1 MSEHWQRLPGD
12 RGCKPRRGGGGGEL
26 ARGAAASPLS
36 PKAKT
41 DNLIS
46 ERDRT
51 SLHVALSGQAAAS
64 FTCTWLNSPSPAETQ
79 RDAAA
84 AGAGGARD
92 SEAAG
97 AAKHKE
103 GCGGRAP
110 GQGGSRASRATWGT
124 GRPQPSCCG
133 IFPTYKH
140 RSPDSGVT
148 QPGGPLPA
156 IKSAATKMRG

>member
-84 AGAGGARD
+84 AGVGGARD

-97 AAKHKE
+97 PAKHKE
-103 GCGGRAP
+103 GCGDEPLDRARAERQGP
-110 GQGGSRASRATWGT
+110 RGGQGG
-124 GRPQPSCCG
+124 PQPSCCG

-148 QPGGPLPA
+148 QPGDPLPA
-156 IKSAATKMRG
+156 IKSAANKMRG